1 MAVRATAPRPA
12 PRPRPQAAPAA
23 QPRLRIVPPD
33 YVSPRARR
41 RRARRQLVAASTL
54 AVLGLLGV
62 ATLHVALSQNQFRLE
77 RLDAR
82 AGQEQDRYER
92 LRLEVAELE
101 SPARVVAAAQ
111 ERLGMVPPP
120 VVTYLSPKG
129 AVTDRRSQQS
139 GAAGVTDWRQVKPH
153 LAENP

>member
-1 MAVRATAPRPA
+1 MAIRATAPRPA

-23 QPRLRIVPPD
+23 QPRLRVVPPD

-41 RRARRQLVAASTL
+41 RRARRLLVAASTL

-62 ATLHVALSQNQFRLE
+62 ATLHVVLSQGQFRLE

-82 AGQEQDRYER
+82 AGQEQERYER

-120 VVTYLSPKG
+120 AVTYLSPKG
-129 AVTDRRSQQS
+129 AVADRRKQADTV
-139 GAAGVTDWRQVKPH
+139 GATEWRQVKPH
-153 LAENP
+153 LAEHP

>member
-1 MAVRATAPRPA
+1 M
-12 PRPRPQAAPAA
+12 
-23 QPRLRIVPPD
+23 
-33 YVSPRARR
+33 
-41 RRARRQLVAASTL
+41 L

-62 ATLHVALSQNQFRLE
+62 ATLHVVLSQGQFQLE

-82 AGQEQDRYER
+82 AGQEQERYER

-120 VVTYLSPKG
+120 GVTYLSPKG
-129 AVTDRRSQQS
+129 AVGDRSKANGGTA
-139 GAAGVTDWRQVKPH
+139 GATEWRQVKPH
-153 LAENP
+153 LAEQP

>member
-1 MAVRATAPRPA
+1 MAIRAVEPRTA
-12 PRPRPQAAPAA
+12 PRPRPQADPAR
-23 QPRLRIVPPD
+23 PRLRVVPAN

-41 RRARRQLVAASTL
+41 RRARRLLAAASVL

-62 ATLHVALSQNQFRLE
+62 ASLHVVLTQGQFRLE

-82 AGQEQDRYER
+82 ARQEQDRYER

-120 VVTYLSPKG
+120 GITYLQPKG
-129 AVTDRRSQQS
+129 ATTRTPVRR
-139 GAAGVTDWRQVKPH
+139 AAADAQDWRQVKPH
-153 LAENP
+153 LAEQP

>member
-1 MAVRATAPRPA
+1 MAIRAVAPRPS
-12 PRPRPQAAPAA
+12 PRPRPQAAPAR
-23 QPRLRIVPPD
+23 PRLRVVPPN

-41 RRARRQLVAASTL
+41 RRARRLLAAASVL

-62 ATLHVALSQNQFRLE
+62 ASLHVVLTQGQFRLE

-82 AGQEQDRYER
+82 ARQEQDRYER

-111 ERLGMVPPP
+111 QRLGMVPPP
-120 VVTYLSPKG
+120 GVTYLQPKRAASVTRTNPAG
-129 AVTDRRSQQS
+129 AQ
-139 GAAGVTDWRQVKPH
+139 DWRQVKPH
-153 LAENP
+153 LAEQP